1 MIFEPLK
8 LVRTLSFEDLNYLVL
23 YHPPRCVPGAHLRL
37 RSPGSNGRRCHK
49 VSWQEFLPTIGCLMR
64 LFNMISYGL
73 IWIV

>member
-37 RSPGSNGRRCHK
+37 RSPGSNGEDATRFPGK
-49 VSWQEFLPTIGCLMR
+49 NSSQQLDA
-64 LFNMISYGL
+64 
-73 IWIV
+73 